1 MINKTKNYFNNQCFI
16 DLRYTTDEKAI
27 FEHFIINHGLFKYL
41 VEIVTNTDCKIKFS
55 LENPKNNL
63 RMKIGCNSFSN
74 IYQLLLINDETNV
87 VIANLQEDFLQLLT
101 KIEQERLFDYIN
113 RVFIA
118 YNSAEACND

>member
-1 MINKTKNYFNNQCFI
+1 MIDKTKNYFNNQCFI

-63 RMKIGCNSFSN
+63 RMKIGCTSYFKLE
-74 IYQLLLINDETNV
+74 YLLLFDKKTYGTVATIGEVGMIKLGVETHEALFHFFKEMFLGDTNV
-87 VIANLQEDFLQLLT
+87 S
-101 KIEQERLFDYIN
+101 K
-113 RVFIA
+113 
-118 YNSAEACND
+118 